1 MFYDK
6 YSLSPTIIYPVI
18 AAFIVAMVIVPMDYK
33 YIVGYVS
40 VILGGIYC
48 LIPIGVLV
56 LYWKRIRREWTATT
70 AVITRLYIGSRE
82 QGDHMRF
89 VAEAVD
95 EEGKKIPFSASTQ
108 WVMGA
113 SVGKTLRV
121 VYDRKHPSDFL
132 IVPAYRIEVACH
144 LLFAAICFAAGI
156 LGIVF
161 TLK

>member
-6 YSLSPTIIYPVI
+6 YSLSPAITYPVI

-33 YIVGYVS
+33 FIVGCVS
-40 VILGGIYC
+40 VILGGIYY
-48 LIPIGVLV
+48 LIPIGLLV
-56 LYWKRIRREWTATT
+56 LNWKRIRREWTATT

-82 QGDHMRF
+82 QDMRF

-144 LLFAAICFAAGI
+144 LLLAAICFAAGI